1 MQYVLA
7 DRVEDL
13 SPKLRD
19 RLLWGRRP
27 PRHVWHSF
35 DRTPW
40 NHPWLSL
47 AHIRAMR
54 DFSADMRAAAM
65 ESIEKIPGAERSGG
79 YAVVGNLAN
88 AMYMRAQGIRRGGPG
103 IRFIWA
109 ARGRSAISQPRW
121 G

>member
-54 DFSADMRAAAM
+54 DFSADMRAAAI
-65 ESIEKIPGAERSGG
+65 ESLEQIPGAERRRG
-79 YAVVGNLAN
+79 YGLLGYLAN
-88 AMYMRAQGIRRGGPG
+88 PLVVRTARRRRAGP
-103 IRFIWA
+103 
-109 ARGRSAISQPRW
+109 RSAL
-121 G
+121 

>member
-54 DFSADMRAAAM
+54 DFSADMRVAAM

-79 YAVVGNLAN
+79 YAFVGNLAN
-88 AMYMRAQGIRRGGPG
+88 AMYMRAPGIRRGRLGIPG
-103 IRFIWA
+103 LCA
-109 ARGRSAISQPRW
+109 ARGDSSMRPA
-121 G
+121 GL